1 MKKIKNFI
9 NEILPGLIYLAYY
22 DYNVLAVAGQVAL
35 ETGWGTS
42 RLYKEFNNAFSIKGK
57 GIALETHEFLQGKY
71 QKVLD
76 SFKVY
81 ASKLESFIDY
91 DRVIKQSFPHA
102 YEVRSHL
109 EPYVYALQKYG
120 YATDPRYAEKILRI
134 AKMIR
139 DVFMREKF

>member
-1 MKKIKNFI
+1 MEKITKFV
-9 NEILPGLIYLAYY
+9 NEILPGLIYLAYN
-22 DYNVLAVAGQVAL
+22 DYNVLAVASQVAL

-42 RLYKEFNNAFSIKGK
+42 RLYKEYNNAFSIKGK
-57 GIALETHEFLQGKY
+57 GVSLETYEFMQGKWL
-71 QKVLD
+71 KVLD
-76 SFKVY
+76 GFRVY
-81 ASKLESFIDY
+81 SNKLDSFIDY
-91 DRVIKQSFPHA
+91 DRVIKQSFPRA

-139 DVFMREKF
+139 DVFMREIF

>member
-1 MKKIKNFI
+1 MQKITKFV
-9 NEILPGLIYLAYY
+9 NEILPGLIYLAYN
-22 DYNVLAVAGQVAL
+22 DYNVLAVASQVAL

-42 RLYKEFNNAFSIKGK
+42 RLYKEYNNAFSIKGK
-57 GIALETHEFLQGKY
+57 GVSLETYEFMQGKWL
-71 QKVLD
+71 KVLD
-76 SFKVY
+76 GFRVY
-81 ASKLESFIDY
+81 SNKLDSFIDY
-91 DRVIKQSFPHA
+91 DRVIKQSFPRA

-139 DVFMREKF
+139 DVFMREIF